1 MGDIGDRIRHRESLN
16 KVMTA
21 EEAALLFRD
30 GMLVA
35 TSGSTMGFPKATF
48 GALAERIRAQG
59 GIKIDLMCAGP
70 LSSEFEDVLF
80 EAGGIRRR
88 IGAVGGEKLRGGINR
103 GEVTFI
109 EGKGSSL
116 PLQVKRGWFGTV
128 DMAVIEAVGLTE
140 TGQIIPSTAVYDA
153 PEWIEAAS
161 QVIVEINLNRPLS
174 LEGLHDI
181 YQRGDDPIPVV
192 GNGNPLKRIGVPYF
206 LVDPGKIKAIVIS
219 DLGDKPS
226 KEAKPDAM
234 GAAIGQYLV
243 DFFRKEV
250 AAGRLSES
258 LPPFELGFG
267 ELFGSMMQKIGEG
280 GFKNFRFHLPMV
292 TDPVFELVEAGKV
305 EWVEGIA
312 LRLSSEA
319 WKRFEQDPERFK
331 KVMVLRPFTVIN
343 SPELIQRMGVIAING
358 CLEMDLQGQVNS
370 SHVLGTKIMA
380 GIGGTYD
387 YARNSPCSIFI
398 ARSTTKGGNISSIV
412 PMVSHVDHTEHDV
425 DVLVTEQG
433 LADLRGKDPRE
444 RAREIIRQ
452 CAHPDYREMLS
463 DYLDRAEK
471 EPGHIPVLPEE
482 SGSFHLRLTQSG
494 SMKKSDSRS
503 GRTPP

>member
-1 MGDIGDRIRHRESLN
+1 MGESNERIRHPESRA

-21 EEAALLFRD
+21 EEAVRLFRD
-30 GMLVA
+30 GMMVA

-48 GALAERIRAQG
+48 GALAERIKTEGRL
-59 GIKIDLMCAGP
+59 KIDLLCAGP

-80 EAGGIRRR
+80 EAGGIGRR

-116 PLQVKRGWFGTV
+116 PLQVKRGWFGPL

-140 TGQIIPSTAVYDA
+140 DGQIIPSTAVYDA
-153 PEWIEAAS
+153 PEWIAAAS

-181 YQRGDDPIPVV
+181 YQRGDDPIPIV

-206 LVDPGKIKAIVIS
+206 PVDPRKIKAIVIS

-234 GAAIGQYLV
+234 GAAIGQSLV
-243 DFFRKEV
+243 DFFRKEI

-267 ELFGSMMQKIGEG
+267 ELFGNMMQKIGEG

-312 LRLSSEA
+312 LRLSSDA
-319 WKRFEQDPERFK
+319 WKRFEQELDRYK
-331 KVMVLRPFTVIN
+331 KLIVLRPFTVIN
-343 SPELIQRMGVIAING
+343 SAELIQRMGVTAING

-370 SHVLGTKIMA
+370 SHVLGARIMA

-398 ARSTTKGGNISSIV
+398 ARSTTKGGAISTIV
-412 PMVSHVDHTEHDV
+412 PFVSHVDHTEHDV

-433 LADLRGKDPRE
+433 LADLRGLDPRE
-444 RAREIIRQ
+444 RAAEIIGK
-452 CAHPDYREMLS
+452 CAHPDYRGLLS
-463 DYLDRAEK
+463 DYLERAKK
-471 EPGHIPVLPEE
+471 EPGHIPFGMEE
-482 SGSFHLRLTQSG
+482 ANSFHLRFKRTG
-494 SMKKSDSRS
+494 SMKE
-503 GRTPP
+503 

>member
-1 MGDIGDRIRHRESLN
+1 MGDIGGRIRHPASLG
-16 KVMTA
+16 KIMKA

-30 GMLVA
+30 GMMVA

-48 GALAERIRAQG
+48 GALAERIKAEG
-59 GIKIDLMCAGP
+59 GLKIDLLCAGP
-70 LSSEFEDVLF
+70 LSSEFEDILF
-80 EAGGIRRR
+80 DAGGIRKR
-88 IGAVGGEKLRGGINR
+88 IGAVGGAKLREGINR

-116 PLQVKRGWFGTV
+116 PLQVKRGWFGPL

-140 TGQIIPSTAVYDA
+140 DGQIIPSTAVYDA
-153 PEWIEAAS
+153 PEWIAAAS

-174 LEGLHDI
+174 LGGLHDV
-181 YQRGDDPIPVV
+181 YQRGDDPIPIA
-192 GNGNPLKRIGVPYF
+192 GNDNPLKRIGVPYF
-206 LVDPGKIKAIVIS
+206 PVDPGKIKAIVIS

-234 GAAIGQYLV
+234 GAVIGQYLV
-243 DFFRKEV
+243 DFFRKEI
-250 AAGRLSES
+250 ATGRLSES

-267 ELFGSMMQKIGEG
+267 ELFGSMMQKIGQG
-280 GFKNFRFHLPMV
+280 GFRNFRFHLPMV

-305 EWVEGIA
+305 DWVEGIA
-312 LRLSSEA
+312 LRLSTDA
-319 WKRFEQDPERFK
+319 WKRFEKEPDRYK
-331 KVMVLRPFTVIN
+331 KFIVLRPFTVIN
-343 SPELIQRMGVIAING
+343 SPELIQRMGVTAING

-370 SHVLGTKIMA
+370 SHLLGAKIMA

-398 ARSTTKGGNISSIV
+398 ARSTTKGGAISTIV
-412 PMVSHVDHTEHDV
+412 PFVSHVDHTEHDV

-433 LADLRGKDPRE
+433 LADLRGLDPLE

-452 CAHPDYREMLS
+452 CAHPDYRELLS
-463 DYLDRAEK
+463 DYLARAEK

-482 SGSFHLRLTQSG
+482 SGSFHRRLKESG
-494 SMKKSDSRS
+494 SMKK
-503 GRTPP
+503 TE

>member
-1 MGDIGDRIRHRESLN
+1 MGDSGERIRHGESLG

-21 EEAALLFRD
+21 QAAAELFRD

-48 GALAERIRAQG
+48 GALAERIKAEG

-88 IGAVGGEKLRGGINR
+88 IGAVGGAKLRGGINR

-116 PLQVKRGWFGTV
+116 PLQVRRGWFGPV
-128 DMAVIEAVGLTE
+128 DMAVIEAVGLTKD
-140 TGQIIPSTAVYDA
+140 GQIIPSTAVYDA
-153 PEWIEAAS
+153 PEWIATAS

-181 YQRGDDPIPVV
+181 YQRGDEPIPVI

-206 LVDPGKIKAIVIS
+206 PVDPRKIRAIVIS

-243 DFFRKEV
+243 DFFRREIT
-250 AAGRLSES
+250 AGRLREF

-280 GFKNFRFHLPMV
+280 GFRNFRFHLPMV

-305 EWVEGIA
+305 DWVEAIA
-312 LRLSSEA
+312 LRLSFDA
-319 WKRFEQDPERFK
+319 WKRFEHEPDRFK
-331 KVMVLRPFTVIN
+331 KFMVLRPFTVIN
-343 SPELIQRMGVIAING
+343 SPELIQRMGVTAING

-370 SHVLGTKIMA
+370 SHLLGAKIMA

-398 ARSTTKGGNISSIV
+398 ARSTTKGGDISTIV
-412 PMVSHVDHTEHDV
+412 PFVSHVDHTEHDV

-433 LADLRGKDPRE
+433 LADLRGLDPRE
-444 RAREIIRQ
+444 RAREIIAK
-452 CAHPDYREMLS
+452 CAHPDYREVLS
-463 DYLDRAEK
+463 DYLARAEK
-471 EPGHIPVLPEE
+471 EPGHIPVLPGE
-482 SGSFHLRLTQSG
+482 SGSFHMRFAHSG
-494 SMKKSDSRS
+494 SMKMSE
-503 GRTPP
+503 

>member
-1 MGDIGDRIRHRESLN
+1 MVDIGERVRHRESLD

-30 GMLVA
+30 GMMVA

-48 GALAERIRAQG
+48 GALAERIKAEG
-59 GIKIDLMCAGP
+59 GLKIDLLCAGP
-70 LSSEFEDVLF
+70 LSSEFEDILF
-80 EAGGIRRR
+80 EAGGIRKR
-88 IGAVGGEKLRGGINR
+88 IGAVGGAKLRGGINR

-116 PLQVKRGWFGTV
+116 PLQVKRGWFAPL
-128 DMAVIEAVGLTE
+128 DLAVIEAVGLTE

-153 PEWIEAAS
+153 PEWIETAS

-174 LEGLHDI
+174 LEGLHDV
-181 YQRGDDPIPVV
+181 YLRGDDPIPVV
-192 GNGNPLKRIGVPYF
+192 GNPLKRIGVPYF
-206 LVDPGKIKAIVIS
+206 PVDPGKIKAIVFS

-226 KEAKPDAM
+226 KEAKPDPM
-234 GAAIGQYLV
+234 GALIGQYLV
-243 DFFRKEV
+243 DFFRREI

-267 ELFGSMMQKIGEG
+267 ELFGSMMQRIGEG

-292 TDPVFELVEAGKV
+292 TDPVFELVETGKV
-305 EWVEGIA
+305 DWVEAIA
-312 LRLSSEA
+312 LRLSTDA
-319 WKRFEQDPERFK
+319 WKRFEQEPDRYK
-331 KVMVLRPFTVIN
+331 KFMVLRPFTVIN
-343 SPELIQRMGVIAING
+343 SPELIQRMGVTAING

-370 SHVLGTKIMA
+370 SHVQGAKIMA

-398 ARSTTKGGNISSIV
+398 ARSTTKGGDISTIV
-412 PMVSHVDHTEHDV
+412 PFVSHVDHTEHDV
-425 DVLVTEQG
+425 DILVTEQG
-433 LADLRGKDPRE
+433 LADLRGLDPRE

-452 CAHPDYREMLS
+452 CAHPDYRELLS
-463 DYLDRAEK
+463 DYLARAEK
-471 EPGHIPVLPEE
+471 EPGHIPFLPEE
-482 SGSFHLRLTQSG
+482 CGSFHLRLARSG
-494 SMKKSDSRS
+494 SMKKSE
-503 GRTPP
+503 

>member
-1 MGDIGDRIRHRESLN
+1 MAAINERIRHQESLG
-16 KVMTA
+16 KVMKA
-21 EEAALLFRD
+21 EEAALLFKD

-48 GALAERIRAQG
+48 GALAERIKAQG

-88 IGAVGGEKLRGGINR
+88 IGAVGGAKLRGGINR

-116 PLQVKRGWFGTV
+116 PLQVKRGWYGPL

-140 TGQIIPSTAVYDA
+140 DGQIIPSTAVYDA
-153 PEWIEAAS
+153 PEWIAAAS
-161 QVIVEINLNRPLS
+161 QVIVEINLNRPLA

-181 YQRGDDPIPVV
+181 YSRGNDPIPVV
-192 GNGNPLKRIGVPYF
+192 VGNPLKRIGVPYF
-206 LVDPGKIKAIVIS
+206 PVDPGKIKAIVIS

-234 GAAIGQYLV
+234 GAAIGQHLV
-243 DFFRKEV
+243 DFFRKEI

-267 ELFGSMMQKIGEG
+267 ELFGSMMQKIGDG

-292 TDPVFELVEAGKV
+292 TDPVFELVETGKV

-312 LRLSSEA
+312 LRLSSDA
-319 WKRFEQDPERFK
+319 WQRFEKDIDRYK
-331 KVMVLRPFTVIN
+331 KLIVLRPFTVIN
-343 SPELIQRMGVIAING
+343 SPELIQRMGVTAING

-370 SHVLGTKIMA
+370 SHLLGAKIMA

-387 YARNSPCSIFI
+387 YARNSPCSIFV
-398 ARSTTKGGNISSIV
+398 ARSTTKRGDISTIV

-425 DVLVTEQG
+425 DILVTEQG

-444 RAREIIRQ
+444 RGWEIIRR
-452 CAHPDYREMLS
+452 CAHPDYRDLLS
-463 DYLDRAEK
+463 DYLARAEK

-482 SGSFHLRLTQSG
+482 SGSFHLRLARSG
-494 SMKKSDSRS
+494 SMKNPNHSEKIS
-503 GRTPP
+503 

>member
-1 MGDIGDRIRHRESLN
+1 MAAINERIRHPESRA

-21 EEAALLFRD
+21 EEAVRLFRD
-30 GMLVA
+30 GMMVA

-48 GALAERIRAQG
+48 GALAERIKTEG
-59 GIKIDLMCAGP
+59 GLKIDLLCAGP

-80 EAGGIRRR
+80 EAGGIRKR
-88 IGAVGGEKLRGGINR
+88 IGAVGGAKLRGGINR
-103 GEVTFI
+103 GEVIFI

-116 PLQVKRGWFGTV
+116 PLQVKRGWFGLL
-128 DMAVIEAVGLTE
+128 DMAVIEAVGLTKD
-140 TGQIIPSTAVYDA
+140 GQIIPSTAVYDA
-153 PEWIEAAS
+153 PEWIAAAS

-174 LEGLHDI
+174 LEGLHDV
-181 YQRGDDPIPVV
+181 YPRGDDPIPVV
-192 GNGNPLKRIGVPYF
+192 GHPLKRIGVPYF
-206 LVDPGKIKAIVIS
+206 PVDPAKIKAIVIS

-234 GAAIGQYLV
+234 GAAIGQHLV

-312 LRLSSEA
+312 LRLSSDA
-319 WKRFEQDPERFK
+319 WKRFEQEPDRYK
-331 KVMVLRPFTVIN
+331 KVIVLRPFTIIN
-343 SPELIQRMGVIAING
+343 SAELIQRMGVTAING

-398 ARSTTKGGNISSIV
+398 ARSTTNGGDISSIV
-412 PMVSHVDHTEHDV
+412 PFVSHIDHTMHDV

-433 LADLRGKDPRE
+433 LADLRGLDPFE
-444 RAREIIRQ
+444 RAQRIIEA
-452 CAHPDYREMLS
+452 CAHPDYRDDLM
-463 DYLDRAEK
+463 DYLSKAKK
-471 EPGHIPVLPEE
+471 EPAHIPFLLDEAF
-482 SGSFHLRLTQSG
+482 SFHRRLRDKG
-494 SMKKSDSRS
+494 SMK
-503 GRTPP
+503 GE